1 MLSFSKKYL
10 FSFNNDVI
18 LLKFN
23 YLIKVILEIRKK
35 IQKIKMKINFY
46 YNIFPEIKI
55 N

>member
-35 IQKIKMKINFY
+35 IQKIKMKIKMKINFY
-46 YNIFPEIKI
+46 
-55 N
+55 